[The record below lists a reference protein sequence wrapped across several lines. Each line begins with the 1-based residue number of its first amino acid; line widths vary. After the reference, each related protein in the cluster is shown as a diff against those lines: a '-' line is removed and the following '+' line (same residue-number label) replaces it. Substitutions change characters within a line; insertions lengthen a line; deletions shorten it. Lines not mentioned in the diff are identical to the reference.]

1 MRLLVLGSGAGGGLP
16 QWNALNENGRA
27 AFGRDP
33 LVPFRS
39 QCSLAVSVD
48 GESWAVLNAAP
59 DLRQQILDNPPLH
72 PKTGPR
78 GSPLCAVLLTGAE
91 IDQVTGL
98 LTLRER
104 QAFDLWASAPTLAAL
119 AMNPIFEALAADI
132 VARRTVTPGAAFAPL
147 PGLTVTPLDVP
158 GKAPLYL
165 ERTRPDPTASAPG
178 DALAFVLDH
187 AGKRAVFAPGV
198 KTVTGELMAA
208 CDGADAIFIDGTL
221 FADDEMIRVG
231 EGAKTGRRM
240 GHLPMTGDGSIVA
253 AFRAVAARR
262 KLFIHINNTNP
273 AARRG
278 SAERAALAAEGW
290 EIAEDG
296 MEIHL

>member
-39 QCSLAVSVD
+39 QCSLAVSID
-48 GESWAVLNAAP
+48 GESWAILNAAP
-59 DLRQQILDNPPLH
+59 DLRQQIIDNPALH

-78 GSPLCAVLLTGAE
+78 SSPIRAVLLTGAE

-104 QAFDLWASAPTLAAL
+104 QAFDVWASAPTLAAL
-119 AMNPIFEALAADI
+119 AMNPIFEALSAAY
-132 VARRTVTPGAAFAPL
+132 VTRRAVTPGAAFAPL
-147 PGLTVTPLDVP
+147 PGLKVTPLDVP

-165 ERTRPDPTASAPG
+165 ERTRATPTDAAPG
-178 DALAFVLDH
+178 DSLAFVLES
-187 AGKRAVFAPGV
+187 AGRRVVFAPGV
-198 KTVTGELMAA
+198 KEVTDDIARAA
-208 CDGADAIFIDGTL
+208 DGADVVLIDGTL
-221 FADDEMIRVG
+221 FTDDEMIRAG
-231 EGAKTGRRM
+231 EGAKAGRRM
-240 GHLPMTGDGSIVA
+240 GHLPMTGDGSIVE
-253 AFRAVAARR
+253 AFRGIAAKR

-273 AARRG
+273 AARRD
-278 SAERAALAAEGW
+278 SPARAALAEAGW
-290 EIAEDG
+290 DIAEDG
-296 MEIHL
+296 MEIEL